1 VPAVATTDFSAAWER
16 FFRTTRRLRARATTL
31 AGDLTLSQYHLLEPL
46 RTADELTVGEL
57 AESAGVAA
65 PTATRMLDGLA
76 RDERIIR
83 RHSETDRRTVLVSL
97 TPAGRKALT
106 AAHKQSLAFRRRV
119 FERLDPDEREQAA
132 ALLARLNEALE
143 EELA

>member
-1 VPAVATTDFSAAWER
+1 
-16 FFRTTRRLRARATTL
+16 
-31 AGDLTLSQYHLLEPL
+31 
-46 RTADELTVGEL
+46 
-57 AESAGVAA
+57 VAA

-97 TPAGRKALT
+97 TPAGRKALA
-106 AAHKQSLAFRRRV
+106 AAHKQSRAFRRRV
-119 FERLDPDEREQAA
+119 LERLDPDEREQAA

-143 EELA
+143 EELG